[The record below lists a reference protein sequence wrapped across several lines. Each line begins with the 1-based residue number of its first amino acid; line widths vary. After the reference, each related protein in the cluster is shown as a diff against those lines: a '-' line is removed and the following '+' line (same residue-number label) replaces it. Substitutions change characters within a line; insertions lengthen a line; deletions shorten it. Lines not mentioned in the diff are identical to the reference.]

1 MLDKL
6 RTSLHRS
13 YASHGKICRE
23 KFAAPA
29 KLAE

>member
-6 RTSLHRS
+6 RTSSHRS
-13 YASHGKICRE
+13 HALLGKFCRE
-23 KFAAPA
+23 KFAVPA